1 VDLWVPLS
9 ARGPSNEGRSG
20 WATNRDSRFLSL
32 LVRLGPGQNRDRVL
46 TRLSAQYAQSQRGFV
61 STAQIVSEP
70 LLEARGSQ
78 SLGPIRD
85 RSVSLATRLV
95 AVALSVLLVTA
106 LNVAA
111 LFLMRAVRRRHE
123 IAVRLA
129 LGMSRMRLAS
139 QLIVESMVLAAVAG
153 TASVVVGW
161 WGSTLLRTTLLSTV
175 HWPASGIDRRI
186 VIMAAVLAVVIGLA
200 AGLFP
205 VFAARRYSANALKL
219 DTSSVD
225 RSGSRVRA
233 ILLGLQTAL
242 CVVLIT
248 FAGSFL
254 QSLRNITDTN
264 LGFDADKLIMIV
276 GRIGGGT
283 AAQDVAAAIQ
293 SQPFVSSVANAMAD
307 VAPDRARGRFAIRG
321 HPPVPDALI
330 PSHNLVSATY
340 FSTVGLTMVRGRP
353 ISAADV
359 AGSEPVVVITE
370 SMAQAFWPSRDPL
383 GECVFAV
390 GNTDICRRVVGIV
403 RDVRWQLAGAPAP
416 HFYLPLAQFGGDPG
430 RYWLVRTRGGVRP
443 EDAAQIERIAR
454 GVDVTSRP
462 GVSVVRELLAP
473 QIKPLR
479 AASTLLLVFGLLALF
494 LAGSGV
500 YGLVTSEMS
509 QRTRELGV
517 RMALGAETRDVV
529 RLVLASGT
537 RVLAIGIVGGLVGAI
552 LGGRLIAAFL
562 FNTSPYDPI
571 VIGVVVVI
579 TAVTSLVAMVV
590 PGIRAARL
598 DPVAA
603 LRAE

>member
-1 VDLWVPLS
+1 
-9 ARGPSNEGRSG
+9 
-20 WATNRDSRFLSL
+20 
-32 LVRLGPGQNRDRVL
+32 
-46 TRLSAQYAQSQRGFV
+46 
-61 STAQIVSEP
+61 
-70 LLEARGSQ
+70 
-78 SLGPIRD
+78 
-85 RSVSLATRLV
+85 
-95 AVALSVLLVTA
+95 
-106 LNVAA
+106 
-111 LFLMRAVRRRHE
+111 
-123 IAVRLA
+123 
-129 LGMSRMRLAS
+129 
-139 QLIVESMVLAAVAG
+139 
-153 TASVVVGW
+153 
-161 WGSTLLRTTLLSTV
+161 
-175 HWPASGIDRRI
+175 
-186 VIMAAVLAVVIGLA
+186 
-200 AGLFP
+200 
-205 VFAARRYSANALKL
+205 
-219 DTSSVD
+219 
-225 RSGSRVRA
+225 
-233 ILLGLQTAL
+233 
-242 CVVLIT
+242 
-248 FAGSFL
+248 
-254 QSLRNITDTN
+254 
-264 LGFDADKLIMIV
+264 
-276 GRIGGGT
+276 
-283 AAQDVAAAIQ
+283 
-293 SQPFVSSVANAMAD
+293 
-307 VAPDRARGRFAIRG
+307 
-321 HPPVPDALI
+321 
-330 PSHNLVSATY
+330 LVSATY

-370 SMAQAFWPSRDPL
+370 SMAQAFWPDRDPL

-403 RDVRWQLAGAPAP
+403 RDVRWQLAGAPVP

-537 RVLAIGIVGGLVGAI
+537 RVLAIGIVGGLVGAV

-562 FNTSPYDPI
+562 FNTSPYDPV

-590 PGIRAARL
+590 PGVRAARL